1 MQQINTEL
9 FRRLGERH
17 IEAARNVRV
26 DPEWVQQMR
35 ESAQS
40 LTVAFGKVAER
51 YAEAVRQIPVVAEH
65 NERMRR
71 LNHRE
76 DE

>member
-1 MQQINTEL
+1 MQQINTEP

-26 DPEWVQQMR
+26 DPERMRQMR
-35 ESAQS
+35 ESGRA

-51 YAEAVRQIPVVAEH
+51 YAEAVRHAAAVAEH

-71 LNHRE
+71 LNQRE

>member
-35 ESAQS
+35 KSERA

-51 YAEAVRQIPVVAEH
+51 YAEAVRHAAAVAEH

-71 LNHRE
+71 QRE
-76 DE
+76 SE